1 MLGEVSEAD
10 KHKDKIDRE
19 LRGSPAS
26 LVEWVIL
33 AYVAGQLL
41 RLLLLFYP
49 LPPSL
54 LPPSPTPH
62 PHCPSS
68 PGWSFM
74 LRQLPIA
81 NIFAGSFNF
90 RKKKT
95 AQSPWYEEREW
106 RDRES

>member
-41 RLLLLFYP
+41 LFYP
-49 LPPSL
+49 LPPFTFY
-54 LPPSPTPH
+54 PPPPPPPAYPVPPLSFLSWVVFRASPV
-62 PHCPSS
+62 
-68 PGWSFM
+68 
-74 LRQLPIA
+74 A
-81 NIFAGSFNF
+81 NFVPVHLTSESHSHLGM
-90 RKKKT
+90 R
-95 AQSPWYEEREW
+95 REKG
-106 RDRES
+106 EIKS